1 MEKFLSLHFTECMVF
16 NNFVFGEKDFIK
28 LLESLR
34 MDTDYYLFNKDVEEF
49 LVDFY
54 SYIETENL
62 KEDPNYVF
70 EDEYYLD
77 HNYMWVNDF
86 NKNNLGSYDIS
97 KIIDDLQIHIESEIV
112 EGDFQT
118 ILIQLIKKIENYINF
133 VAPTI

>member
-1 MEKFLSLHFTECMVF
+1 MF

-34 MDTDYYLFNKDVEEF
+34 MDTNYNSFNKDVEEF
-49 LVDFY
+49 LVDYY
-54 SYIETENL
+54 SYIETEKL

-77 HNYMWVNDF
+77 DNYMWVNDF

-97 KIIDDLQIHIESEIV
+97 KIIDDLQIHIESEMI
-112 EGDFQT
+112 EGDFLS
-118 ILIQLIKKIENYINF
+118 ILIQLIKKIENYIKF
-133 VAPTI
+133 VAPTM

>member
-34 MDTDYYLFNKDVEEF
+34 MDTDYNLFNKDVEEF

-86 NKNNLGSYDIS
+86 NKNNIGSYDIS
-97 KIIDDLQIHIESEIV
+97 KIIDDLQIHIESEMI
-112 EGDFQT
+112 EGDFRT
-118 ILIQLIKKIENYINF
+118 ILIQLIKKIENYIKF

>member
-34 MDTDYYLFNKDVEEF
+34 MDTDFNLFNKDVEEF

-86 NKNNLGSYDIS
+86 NKNNIGSYDIS
-97 KIIDDLQIHIESEIV
+97 KIIDDLQIHIESEMI
-112 EGDFQT
+112 EGDFRT
-118 ILIQLIKKIENYINF
+118 ILIQLIKKIENYIKF

>member
-1 MEKFLSLHFTECMVF
+1 MEKFLSRHFAECMVF

-97 KIIDDLQIHIESEIV
+97 KIIDDLQIHIESEII

-118 ILIQLIKKIENYINF
+118 ILIQLIKKIENYIKF

>member
-1 MEKFLSLHFTECMVF
+1 MVF

-34 MDTDYYLFNKDVEEF
+34 MDTDYNLFNKDVEEF

-97 KIIDDLQIHIESEIV
+97 KIIDDLQIHIESELI
-112 EGDFQT
+112 EGYFQT
-118 ILIQLIKKIENYINF
+118 ILIQLIKKIENYIKF

>member
-1 MEKFLSLHFTECMVF
+1 MEKFLSLHFAECMVF